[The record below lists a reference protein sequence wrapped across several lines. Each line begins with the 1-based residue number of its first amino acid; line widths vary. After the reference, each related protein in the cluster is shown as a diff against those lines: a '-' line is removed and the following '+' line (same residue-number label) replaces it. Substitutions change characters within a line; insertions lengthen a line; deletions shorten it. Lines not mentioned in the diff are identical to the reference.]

1 MGRPIIYDPATG
13 GYEGDNPEPALFG
26 TFTIETLQGEV
37 VCQPAF
43 ELTAELCR
51 RYPPERVEAICGVER
66 EPDRERL
73 PGCSGKRGRSPTMPG
88 AGLRCRRTPPRSP
101 GRLPSFT
108 R

>member
-1 MGRPIIYDPATG
+1 MGRPILYDPATG

-51 RYPPERVEAICGVER
+51 RYPPERVEAICGVGRDQIESDC
-66 EPDRERL
+66 PDAL
-73 PGCSGKRGRSPTMPG
+73 GS
-88 AGLRCRRTPPRSP
+88 AA
-101 GRLPSFT
+101 GRLLCLE
-108 R
+108 RR